1 MKSLQDIEAIR
12 KKTREELDLRVNLK
26 ASTREKH
33 ILVCR
38 GTGCT
43 SSKSPVI
50 IDTFKKLI
58 EEKGIQNVKVIQ
70 TGCFGLCAKGPI
82 VIIRPEDVFYA
93 LVTPDDCEEI
103 IQTHIVEGKLV
114 ERLLCREIDN
124 TIVKRLDELNFYK
137 KQQRIALKNCGIID
151 PENIDEY
158 IAFDG
163 YKAFEK
169 CLFEMNPKQVIEEIT
184 SSRIKRKRRSRI
196 PNREKMGI
204 YSCSSRRPKIC
215 SM

>member
-1 MKSLQDIEAIR
+1 MKSLQEIEAIR

-58 EEKGIQNVKVIQ
+58 EENEIQNVKVIQ

-93 LVTPDDCEEI
+93 LVTPEDCEEI
-103 IQTHIVEGKLV
+103 IKTHIMEGKLV

-163 YKAFEK
+163 YKALEK
-169 CLFEMNPKQVIEEIT
+169 CLFKMKPEEVVKEI
-184 SSRIKRKRRSRI
+184 SASRIKRKRRSRI
-196 PNREKMGI
+196 PNREKVGV
-204 YSCSSRRPKIC
+204 YGCSNRDSKIR